1 MSLGKIEHSLLHDH
15 DVMKKPGFL
24 RPDGIKQLRALN
36 ERSSIFG
43 CNESQSKA
51 PTIVKRP

>member
-36 ERSSIFG
+36 ERSSIFRVIHPFAR
-43 CNESQSKA
+43 NA
-51 PTIVKRP
+51 FDTP